1 MSESFIYKFVF
12 RQGVFSKNYCTL
24 RDNVKT
30 YIKKRDKSIRKY
42 QRGNAKKNLH
52 KYRDKVNVALS
63 RNDGAR
69 RQEAWQDNVTTRTN
83 KSACRQGAWQENA
96 TISRAY
102 SAGRQKAWQE
112 NVTTRRNKS
121 ACRQGAWQEN
131 ATISRAYSAGR
142 QKAWQEN
149 VTTRR
154 NKSACRQGA
163 WQDNVTISR
172 TYSAGRQKAWQ
183 DNVTISR
190 NCSKEHN
197 KSRQYWIIFKLCT
210 IFSTAPDTG
219 HSPLSEG
226 LDPPLV
232 LVVILSLERKLKNG
246 ALACEQALLFGRV
259 KRVSRERASE
269 QASGEAARGL
279 GPSLARSR
287 EAHFAR
293 PNRRACSQANRA
305 PVNSLE
311 QKATRGFVL

>member
-24 RDNVKT
+24 RNNVKT

-112 NVTTRRNKS
+112 NVT
-121 ACRQGAWQEN
+121 A
-131 ATISRAYSAGR
+131 
-142 QKAWQEN
+142 
-149 VTTRR
+149 RR

-232 LVVILSLERKLKNG
+232 LVVILPLERKLKNG

>member
-1 MSESFIYKFVF
+1 MTT
-12 RQGVFSKNYCTL
+12 Q
-24 RDNVKT
+24 
-30 YIKKRDKSIRKY
+30 
-42 QRGNAKKNLH
+42 KNLH
-52 KYRDKVNVALS
+52 KDRDKVNVALS
-63 RNDGAR
+63 RNDGTGG
-69 RQEAWQDNVTTRTN
+69 QKTWQD
-83 KSACRQGAWQENA
+83 
-96 TISRAY
+96 
-102 SAGRQKAWQE
+102 

-121 ACRQGAWQEN
+121 ACRQGARKDN
-131 ATISRAYSAGR
+131 ATISRTYSAGR
-142 QKAWQEN
+142 QKAWQDN

-154 NKSACRQGA
+154 SKSACRQGA
-163 WQDNVTISR
+163 WQDNATTSR
-172 TYSAGRQKAWQ
+172 TCSAGRQKAWQ

-226 LDPPLV
+226 LDLPLV

-259 KRVSRERASE
+259 KRVSRERAS
-269 QASGEAARGL
+269 GEAARDL

-293 PNRRACSQANRA
+293 PNRRACLQANRA

-311 QKATRGFVL
+311 QKATMGFVL

>member
-1 MSESFIYKFVF
+1 MSQSFIYKFVF

-96 TISRAY
+96 TISR
-102 SAGRQKAWQE
+102 
-112 NVTTRRNKS
+112 T
-121 ACRQGAWQEN
+121 
-131 ATISRAYSAGR
+131 YSAGR

-232 LVVILSLERKLKNG
+232 LVVILSLERKLKNW

-259 KRVSRERASE
+259 KRVSRERASK

>member
-1 MSESFIYKFVF
+1 MTT
-12 RQGVFSKNYCTL
+12 Q
-24 RDNVKT
+24 
-30 YIKKRDKSIRKY
+30 
-42 QRGNAKKNLH
+42 KNLR
-52 KYRDKVNVALS
+52 KDRDKVNVALS
-63 RNDGAR
+63 RNDGTGG
-69 RQEAWQDNVTTRTN
+69 QKTWQD
-83 KSACRQGAWQENA
+83 
-96 TISRAY
+96 
-102 SAGRQKAWQE
+102 

-121 ACRQGAWQEN
+121 ACRQGARKDN
-131 ATISRAYSAGR
+131 ATISRTYSAGR
-142 QKAWQEN
+142 QKAWQDN

-154 NKSACRQGA
+154 SKSACRQGA
-163 WQDNVTISR
+163 WQDNATTSR
-172 TYSAGRQKAWQ
+172 TCSAGRQKAWQ

-226 LDPPLV
+226 LDLPLV

-279 GPSLARSR
+279 SPSLARSR
-287 EAHFAR
+287 EAYFAR

-305 PVNSLE
+305 PVNNLE

>member
-1 MSESFIYKFVF
+1 MAT
-12 RQGVFSKNYCTL
+12 Q
-24 RDNVKT
+24 
-30 YIKKRDKSIRKY
+30 
-42 QRGNAKKNLH
+42 KKNLH

-96 TISRAY
+96 TISR
-102 SAGRQKAWQE
+102 
-112 NVTTRRNKS
+112 T
-121 ACRQGAWQEN
+121 
-131 ATISRAYSAGR
+131 YSAGR